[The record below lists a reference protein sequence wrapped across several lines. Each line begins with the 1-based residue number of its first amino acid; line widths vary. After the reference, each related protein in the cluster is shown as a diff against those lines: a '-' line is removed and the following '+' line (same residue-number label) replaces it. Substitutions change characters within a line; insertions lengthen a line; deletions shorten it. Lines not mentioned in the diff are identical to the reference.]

1 MKLHS
6 MVAYCVGRH
15 VISHFS
21 LPLGDFTSEPW
32 TWVSDM
38 PLDDQVKVEAWL
50 GKSMLQKSEECVLL
64 QVGVHQIDS

>member
-1 MKLHS
+1 
-6 MVAYCVGRH
+6 
-15 VISHFS
+15 
-21 LPLGDFTSEPW
+21 
-32 TWVSDM
+32 M